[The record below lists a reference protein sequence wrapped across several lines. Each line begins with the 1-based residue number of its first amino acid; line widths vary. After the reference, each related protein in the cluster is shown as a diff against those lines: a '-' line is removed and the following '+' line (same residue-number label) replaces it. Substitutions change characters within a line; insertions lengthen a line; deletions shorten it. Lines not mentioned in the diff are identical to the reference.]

1 MGQESG
7 VFRSLGLSE
16 EMLFAVNA
24 KFMVVRCKKAG
35 YGGFAMD
42 HDFERDHHDHVLSV
56 SGIRKIE
63 ELLVAFM

>member
-35 YGGFAMD
+35 YGGFAMVFPVAIGEAAYRGGRPGVI
-42 HDFERDHHDHVLSV
+42 HCIV
-56 SGIRKIE
+56 S
-63 ELLVAFM
+63 LA